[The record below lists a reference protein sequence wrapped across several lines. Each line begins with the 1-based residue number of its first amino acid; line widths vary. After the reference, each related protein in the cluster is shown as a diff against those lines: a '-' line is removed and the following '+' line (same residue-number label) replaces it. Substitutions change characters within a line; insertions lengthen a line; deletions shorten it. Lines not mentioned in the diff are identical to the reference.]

1 MEGIMQ
7 TQDDDFPYTSDDPS
21 LSPVEEKNTTLSL
34 PPQQISDLKATL
46 RLVVGSAL
54 NGGDAYIERLRR
66 VQAAQEAIKPESIDV
81 DEGEAFGDQLR
92 YLLLGILF
100 ETPDLVHRGL
110 TTAGQVSSQVYGFF
124 SKILS
129 PITNSWI
136 FDPVRDQY
144 DYAAARGE
152 KVIDRL
158 IRKGRREEQNSRL
171 ILQQKNI
178 DDLVNELLEYVIL
191 KTELQQIIEEGGIG
205 MAGGVVDEFREQ
217 SASVDTTLEQKLKS
231 IFHKRVPSQPVTPP
245 SDLTE
250 RG

>member
-1 MEGIMQ
+1 MQ

-21 LSPVEEKNTTLSL
+21 LSPVGGKKVTQSL
-34 PPQQISDLKATL
+34 PPQQLSDLKATL

-66 VQAAQEAIKPESIDV
+66 VQAAQEAAKPESMDV
-81 DEGEAFGDQLR
+81 DESEAMGDQLR

-100 ETPDLVHRGL
+100 ETPDLFQRGL
-110 TTAGQVSSQVYGFF
+110 AAAGQVSDKVYGFF
-124 SKILS
+124 STILS
-129 PITNSWI
+129 PITNSWV
-136 FDPVRDQY
+136 FGPVRDKY

-158 IRKGRREEQNSRL
+158 IMKGRMEEQNSRL

-191 KTELQQIIEEGGIG
+191 KTEIQQIIQEGGTS
-205 MAGGVVDEFREQ
+205 MAGDVIDEFREQ
-217 SASVDTTLEQKLKS
+217 SAAVDSTLEQKLKS
-231 IFHKRVPSQPVTPP
+231 IFHKRVPSQPVTP
-245 SDLTE
+245 SGDLTE
-250 RG
+250 GG